1 MRPATFFLLP
11 ALLAGLSLVAAEPA
25 TDWKPL
31 FDGKSLEGWAS
42 TDFYKAGEV
51 KVADGAI
58 RMEKGSE
65 RAGPMTG
72 VTCTRKDLP
81 KMDYEIRYKGRRV
94 DGRDF
99 FSTITF
105 PVAESHCSLV
115 TGGWGGTTIGLSS
128 LDGVDASENDTNG
141 NYDFVANKW
150 HDFRIRVSKDRL
162 EAWIDTKKVV
172 NVVTTDRRIGIRIEC
187 YPSRPLGFSTYRTTG
202 DVKDIAWRP
211 LNAADL
217 AEIAKLPKE

>member
-1 MRPATFFLLP
+1 MRQAHALMLP
-11 ALLAGLSLVAAEPA
+11 ALLLALGAFAAEPA
-25 TDWKPL
+25 SDWKPL
-31 FDGKSLEGWAS
+31 FNGKNLEGWTA
-42 TDFYKAGEV
+42 TDFFKAGAV

-72 VTCTRKDLP
+72 VNSTRKDLP
-81 KMDYEIRYKGRRV
+81 KMDYEIRYKARRV

-99 FSTITF
+99 FATLTF
-105 PVAESHCSLV
+105 PVGDSHCSLV
-115 TGGWGGTTIGLSS
+115 NGGWGGSTIGLST
-128 LDGVDASENDTNG
+128 LDGIDASENDTNG
-141 NYDFVANKW
+141 NYDFVAEKW
-150 HDFRIRVSKDRL
+150 HDFRVRVSKDRL
-162 EAWIDTKKVV
+162 EAWIDAKKVV

-187 YPSRPLGFSTYRTTG
+187 FASRPLGFATYRTTG
-202 DVKDIAWRP
+202 EVKEIAWRP